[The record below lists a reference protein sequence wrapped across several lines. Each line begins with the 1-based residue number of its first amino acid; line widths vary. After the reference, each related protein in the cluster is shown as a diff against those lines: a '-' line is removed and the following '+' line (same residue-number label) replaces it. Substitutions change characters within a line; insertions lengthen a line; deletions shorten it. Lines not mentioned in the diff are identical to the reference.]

1 MKDDF
6 LDRCDE
12 LLKKLEWSG
21 TYSYCTG
28 WPCCPI
34 CKGIKPGHGLDRFGN
49 EPLNIG
55 HSKECSYYGLFEDEN
70 QK

>member
-6 LDRCDE
+6 LDRCDK

-21 TYSYCTG
+21 SCSFLRHSTYYKNY
-28 WPCCPI
+28 PCCPI
-34 CKGIKPGHGLDRFGN
+34 CKGIKPGDFFEN
-49 EPLNIG
+49 TG
-55 HSKECSYYGLFEDEN
+55 HSKECSYYGLFEYEN